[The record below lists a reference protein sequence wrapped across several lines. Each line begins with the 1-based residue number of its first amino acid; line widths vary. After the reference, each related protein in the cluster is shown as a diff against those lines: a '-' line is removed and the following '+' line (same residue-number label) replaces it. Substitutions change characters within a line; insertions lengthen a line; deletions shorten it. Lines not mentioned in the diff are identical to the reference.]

1 MEKLTK
7 KYRVVYDGN
16 KIILNP
22 FDEYSDESVT
32 FVGKGRS
39 SAEFDT
45 LEESE
50 RFINENM
57 LTYEFAEY
65 NLL

>member
-22 FDEYSDESVT
+22 FDEYSDKSVT

-45 LEESE
+45 LQEVES
-50 RFINENM
+50 FIKENS
-57 LTYEFAEY
+57 LVYEPVIE
-65 NLL
+65 N

>member
-7 KYRVVYDGN
+7 KYRVVYGGN

-45 LEESE
+45 LQEVES
-50 RFINENM
+50 FIKENS
-57 LTYEFAEY
+57 LVYEPAIE
-65 NLL
+65 N

>member
-45 LEESE
+45 LQEVES
-50 RFINENM
+50 FIKENS
-57 LTYEFAEY
+57 LVYEPAIE
-65 NLL
+65 N